1 MIFPNHC
8 KDCAMK
14 KYVFFGISA
23 IILAGCGTV
32 GNVVISDSS
41 LQKKAAFALDTTAD
55 KVTISNREGDIDSIK
70 FVATTR
76 GRSHQC
82 YITTVGGVISSD
94 AICSGAGSATGST
107 NCNALSKAAGRCK

>member
-1 MIFPNHC
+1 MNKLVLGVI
-8 KDCAMK
+8 CA
-14 KYVFFGISA
+14 VILSA
-23 IILAGCGTV
+23 CGTV
-32 GNVVISDSS
+32 GNVVISDDS
-41 LQKKAAFALDTTAD
+41 LKEKAAFALDTTAE
-55 KVTISNREGDIDSIK
+55 KVSISNRRGDIDSVK

-82 YITTVGGVISSD
+82 YISTVAGVLSSD

>member
-1 MIFPNHC
+1 
-8 KDCAMK
+8 MK
-14 KYVFFGISA
+14 KVLLMTLCSVV
-23 IILAGCGTV
+23 LAACGTV
-32 GNVVISDSS
+32 GNVVISDDS
-41 LQKKAAFALDTTAD
+41 LKEKAAFALDTTAD
-55 KVTISNREGDIDSIK
+55 KVTISNRRGDIDSIK

-82 YITTVGGVISSD
+82 YITTMAGVLSSQ

>member
-1 MIFPNHC
+1 
-8 KDCAMK
+8 MK
-14 KYVFFGISA
+14 KVLLMTLCSVV
-23 IILAGCGTV
+23 LAACGTV
-32 GNVVISDSS
+32 GNVVISDES
-41 LQKKAAFALDTTAD
+41 LKEKAAFALDTTAD
-55 KVTISNREGDIDSIK
+55 KVTISNRRGDIDSIK

-82 YITTVGGVISSD
+82 YITTVAGVISSD

>member
-1 MIFPNHC
+1 MNKLVMGLI
-8 KDCAMK
+8 CAA
-14 KYVFFGISA
+14 VLSA
-23 IILAGCGTV
+23 CGTV
-32 GNVVISDSS
+32 GNAVISDNA
-41 LQKKAAFALDTTAD
+41 LKEKAAFALDTTAD
-55 KVTISNREGDIDSIK
+55 KVTISNRHGDIDSVK

-82 YITTVGGVISSD
+82 YITTVAGVLSSD

>member
-1 MIFPNHC
+1 
-8 KDCAMK
+8 MK
-14 KYVFFGISA
+14 KLALVALSA
-23 IILAGCGTV
+23 LILSACGTV
-32 GNVVISDSS
+32 GNVVISDES
-41 LQKKAAFALDTTAD
+41 LKEKAAFALDTTAD
-55 KVTISNREGDIDSIK
+55 KVTISNRRGDIDSVK

-82 YITTVGGVISSD
+82 YISTMAGVLSSD